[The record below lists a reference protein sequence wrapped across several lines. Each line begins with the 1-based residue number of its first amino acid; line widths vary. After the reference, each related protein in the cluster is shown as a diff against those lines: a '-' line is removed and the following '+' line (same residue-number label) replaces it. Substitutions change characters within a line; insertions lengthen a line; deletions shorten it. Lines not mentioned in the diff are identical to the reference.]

1 MFGNLGWRA
10 DVEVDTRVEL
20 VHPVEAVLPRHAP
33 VCLQTQHGS
42 SDDETR
48 NEALFVFDSGTLQ
61 IRKETQ
67 IQRLTE
73 GDSETETLREKQIQ
87 RLRERNSETETHRE
101 KLRDRDTER
110 NSDAET
116 HREKLRDRL
125 QSRDSQRERH

>member
-61 IRKETQ
+61 IRRDSDSKTHRRRLRDRDSQRETDTETQ
-67 IQRLTE
+67 
-73 GDSETETLREKQIQ
+73 
-87 RLRERNSETETHRE
+87 RE
-101 KLRDRDTER
+101 KLRDRDSQR
-110 NSDAET
+110 ET
-116 HREKLRDRL
+116 QRQRHREKLRR
-125 QSRDSQRERH
+125 RDSQREAQR

>member
-73 GDSETETLREKQIQ
+73 GDSETET
-87 RLRERNSETETHRE
+87 HRE

-110 NSDAET
+110 NSDAAT

-125 QSRDSQRERH
+125 QSRDSQRERN

>member
-48 NEALFVFDSGTLQ
+48 NEGTLQ

-73 GDSETETLREKQIQ
+73 GDSETETHREKQIQ

-125 QSRDSQRERH
+125 QSRDSQRERN

>member
-48 NEALFVFDSGTLQ
+48 KEALFVFDSGTLQ

-73 GDSETETLREKQIQ
+73 GDSETETHREKQI
-87 RLRERNSETETHRE
+87 ETQRE
-101 KLRDRDTER
+101 KLRDRDSQR
-110 NSDAET
+110 ET
-116 HREKLRDRL
+116 QRQRHREKLRR
-125 QSRDSQRERH
+125 SDSQREAQR

>member
-48 NEALFVFDSGTLQ
+48 KEALFVFDSGTLQ

-73 GDSETETLREKQIQ
+73 GDSETETHREKQIQ
-87 RLRERNSETETHRE
+87 RL
-101 KLRDRDTER
+101 TER
-110 NSDAET
+110 NLDAET